1 MTDDDLVEL
10 QRVHP
15 ELSAI
20 VLLAYRRYRLLR
32 SDRTFKV
39 TSGYRTRSAQAAL
52 VRAGKSQTMASYHL
66 DGLAVDLAIL
76 TADRSAAIWELDA
89 CRYLNEVMQRAAQTL
104 HCRLTWGGDWIK
116 LRDGVH
122 WQLEDRLSTY
132 PALIR

>member
-20 VLLAYRRYRLLR
+20 VLLAYRRYGLLCH
-32 SDRTFKV
+32 RTFKV

-89 CRYLNEVMQRAAQTL
+89 YRYLNEVMQRAAQTL
-104 HCRLTWGGDWIK
+104 RCRLTWGGDWIK

-122 WQLEDRLSTY
+122 WQLEGRLSTY
-132 PALIR
+132 PA